1 MTSTSST
8 AQTPSVSVARLL
20 AVALLTRLFT
30 DTSFQV
36 FFPFLPILA
45 EGLGT
50 TPIVLGRL
58 LSVQSALGLLLP
70 LLGSWAD
77 RVGYRRVMRLG
88 LLSGAAGFALLAVS
102 QGMGMAVAGLIL
114 AGLGTV
120 TFNPI
125 LQAYMSAWLP
135 YHQRGRGLGI
145 LEYSW
150 ALSGIVGLYLVGR
163 LLETTSWR
171 VPMMIFSGG
180 MLVAFVVYRW
190 LPSAPRGERGQT
202 AVSSPTTSLSWQE
215 RWQRFLDL
223 GANGRSAWANVL
235 ITGLLRIT
243 GFNLFIAYGTWLA
256 ADYGLGAAQL
266 GRIAFFLGLADLCG
280 SGLVSLISDRLGKR
294 TSVLIGFSLVMV
306 GLILLLQP
314 TDSFQ
319 FALAS
324 LILVRFG
331 FEFSVV
337 SHLALVSEQSPQQRG
352 KMITL
357 AGASGRLGGTAAAL
371 TGPWLVALGGIFYT
385 ALFSLLVIIPC
396 WLLLFWLGREPEEV
410 GRLEIGD

>member
-1 MTSTSST
+1 MIPTSATT
-8 AQTPSVSVARLL
+8 KNPPVSVARLL
-20 AVALLTRLFT
+20 ALALLTRLFT
-30 DTSFQV
+30 DTSFQI

-45 EGLGT
+45 AGLGT

-58 LSVQSALGLLLP
+58 LSVQSAVGLLLP
-70 LLGSWAD
+70 FLGSWAD

-88 LLSGAAGFALLAVS
+88 LLSGSAGFALLAAS
-102 QGMGMAVAGLIL
+102 QGLGLAVAGLIL

-135 YHQRGRGLGI
+135 YNQRGRGLGI

-163 LLETTSWR
+163 LLAVASWR
-171 VPMMIFSGG
+171 VPMLIFSGG
-180 MLVAFVVYRW
+180 MLVAFLVYRW
-190 LPSAPRGERGQT
+190 LPSAPHSEREQT
-202 AVSSPTTSLSWQE
+202 AVSHPTPPAPW
-215 RWQRFLDL
+215 RQRLQTFLDL

-235 ITGLLRIT
+235 ITGLHRIA

-256 ADYGLGAAQL
+256 ADYGLGAAEL
-266 GRIAFFLGLADLCG
+266 GRVALFLGTADLCG

-294 TSVLIGFSLVMV
+294 TSVLIGFSLIIV

-314 TDSFQ
+314 GNGLQ
-319 FALAS
+319 YALLR
-324 LILVRFG
+324 LIIVRFG
-331 FEFSVV
+331 FEFSIV

-352 KMITL
+352 KTITL
-357 AGASGRLGGTAAAL
+357 AVASGRLGGTLAAL
-371 TGPWLVALGGIFYT
+371 TGPWLVATGGIVYT
-385 ALFSLLVIIPC
+385 AFFSLLVIIPC
-396 WLLLFWLGREPEEV
+396 WLLLFWLGREPE
-410 GRLEIGD
+410 

>member
-1 MTSTSST
+1 MTSTS
-8 AQTPSVSVARLL
+8 AIAKNPPVSVARLL
-20 AVALLTRLFT
+20 ALALLTRLFT
-30 DTSFQV
+30 DTSLQI

-45 EGLGT
+45 AGLGT

-88 LLSGAAGFALLAVS
+88 LLSGSAGFALLAAS
-102 QGMGMAVAGLIL
+102 QGLGLAVAGLIL

-163 LLETTSWR
+163 LLEVASWR
-171 VPMMIFSGG
+171 VPMLIFSGG
-180 MLVAFVVYRW
+180 MLVAFFVYRW
-190 LPSAPRGERGQT
+190 LPTVPRAEREQT
-202 AVSSPTTSLSWQE
+202 AVSPLTPPSHWQ
-215 RWQRFLDL
+215 QRLQTFLDL
-223 GANGRSAWANVL
+223 GENGRSAWANVL
-235 ITGLLRIT
+235 ITCLLRLA
-243 GFNLFIAYGTWLA
+243 GFNLFIVYGTWLA
-256 ADYGLGAAQL
+256 ADYGLGAGEL
-266 GRIAFFLGLADLCG
+266 GRMALFLGTADLCG

-294 TSVLIGFSLVMV
+294 TSALIGFTLIIIGLV
-306 GLILLLQP
+306 LLLQP
-314 TDSFQ
+314 GDSLQ
-319 FALAS
+319 SALLR
-324 LILVRFG
+324 LIVVRFG

-337 SHLALVSEQSPQQRG
+337 SHMTLVSEQSPQQRG
-352 KMITL
+352 KTITL
-357 AGASGRLGGTAAAL
+357 AGASGRLGGTLAAL
-371 TGPWLVALGGIFYT
+371 TGPWLVATGGIFYT
-385 ALFSLLVIIPC
+385 ASFSLLVIIPC
-396 WLLLFWLGREPEEV
+396 WLLLFWLGREPE
-410 GRLEIGD
+410 